1 MWKYF
6 LALPFLLLF
15 FIIAQ
20 ASYQTTQ
27 EPIIKVNEEK
37 TIFSIDE
44 QFPNVELPITNSLG
58 SDLEGL
64 VEIELVDPENEI
76 KASVSEYQKIRV
88 GDNALKLK
96 LPAFT
101 EDLLQNPTIIY
112 YRLRYSISI
121 EPLKVRPIFFSS
133 VQHLQDRISV
143 DRLNSSKT
151 NYKGTIA
158 LSKLLHD
165 LFELKLA
172 ASEYVREKSRY
183 QIHAIALH
191 PITQQAIKNV
201 LIDGEIA
208 LDNTII
214 KSSCTTTIDG
224 HGLLYFDLPEKISF
238 LDSEVKVTAK
248 LGKFSQT
255 LTKDIK
261 LDQVIYTY
269 INTDKPIYQPGQL
282 LHLRVLILRSD
293 KQALADEQVRIKIN
307 APDGANLF
315 RQELKTSK
323 FGIASTNWL
332 IPENIELGDYR
343 VEVELNEDKYY
354 LLNSGQNI
362 KISRYEVPNFAV
374 YVRAD
379 QPYYLPKQNPII
391 TINAQYLFSK
401 SLNKGIVKIV
411 NLNKEYNREKIDS
424 GIIEDPDYQGELDNL
439 GQFTTTIDLSDEEDF
454 SDYYKSYN
462 DLDFIA
468 YVTDISTNRTEQ
480 KRFTLRLSKSDIHI
494 YLIHRSAI
502 EGLSAEFYLSAFYA
516 DGRPAE
522 CDIALYKLN
531 EQIKDI
537 EENNEIINLLK
548 NPLLTIKTNHY
559 GLAKIVDKNLLKN
572 LQTNQEIYLIA
583 QDNFGKK
590 GFSKNYFYTSSS
602 DVGLQTFTNK
612 TIYKAGEAVEL
623 EIIANKAEMLLIVDL
638 VKDLKVIHSQTLE
651 LNQGKASL
659 TLPYNQTFA
668 GIITLAVYSTKEND
682 GSKYSF
688 PNSIKTV
695 IYPNNKNLELSLKLD
710 KESYRPA
717 EEVKATLEV
726 KTQDKQVLETALA
739 VTVFDKA
746 VEERAQED
754 KHYRPNSFYQTYLY
768 ASNNNENISGITL
781 ESLKTLDMSK
791 PIPEGLDLVAE
802 ILLVSTNRYILAV
815 AETNRFNASYS
826 KLFASVIE
834 KDLKDIKETLELQ
847 YTKASLYPTNEP
859 TFYVLL
865 QNFGDYFYQLK
876 DPWGI
881 NYKIKFSVKAEN
893 DVMEIITAGADK
905 TFNTEDDFVA
915 LNMGWP
921 YFRPYGE
928 VLNQVVSS
936 YPTKAG
942 ECICDLK
949 VLKEEMLKR
958 GINLDTLLDP
968 WGNPYKVDFE
978 IYKTNYLVKIISG
991 GESTKEEI
999 LVWQAKANYFV
1010 YFQGIIQKSLDDNLE
1025 KTGHFPRNV
1034 DELQPILKNI
1044 GVDLSKIKDPWG
1056 NNYQVDFQTEN
1067 QILSFPYLITYL
1079 EDGERKTKIDI
1090 KVKIGSKL
1098 KICINSIG
1106 KDALAKT
1113 GDDFQVTNFAY
1124 LLNTNDLTE
1133 NSTAINL
1140 DNKLIISNL
1149 NLKGLLKGV
1158 VADETGAV
1166 IPGASIKATNFL
1178 TGLTYQITTNEIGEY
1193 LLVGLPAGIYTV
1205 EAFAAGFLDIANHSV
1220 SVKETFVTILDINMQ
1235 PGGQSDIVEVSAGEV
1250 LISTSATDT
1259 SINVE
1264 SIKSSPTLANQNSN
1278 KQISTPRVREY
1289 FPEALFS
1296 QPELVTNTDGQA
1308 TVKFKLADNITNWK
1322 MSVIASTADGQLAIN
1337 EVEIPAF
1344 QPFFVELDPPT
1355 KLTEGDEI
1363 GLPIILR
1370 NFLEESQS
1378 MTMQIS
1384 RQTWFSTNDQ
1394 LKREI
1399 KVDAGDFSKE
1409 IFNFRADIPI
1419 EKGEQQVS
1427 VVGTQNDAIKKFIAV
1442 LPNGIELVK
1451 SISNILTE
1459 QTVFELNLPKEA
1471 LTAGKQTELKI
1482 YPNLS
1487 AHLVESLEAI
1497 LQRPY
1502 GCGEQTISSTYPN
1515 VLFLQYIKEN
1525 KQSIGDTQQKAIN
1538 YLNLGYNRLLS
1549 YYNKTGGFS
1558 YWGNTPS
1565 DLALTAYALEF
1576 LTDAKEIIFVNEDL
1590 IKDNFDW
1597 LLAQQNDDGSWQSN
1611 KSETNEN
1618 KYFTALQTALITKAL
1633 AKVVNKNQE
1642 MEIIKLNKA
1651 LDYLEKTATDEPY
1664 LLACYAQ
1671 AANRLGNK
1679 TKSLQTTNK
1688 LRKSA
1693 KTSKKGYSWSI
1704 NGFTPFYGWGLT
1716 GEIETT
1722 AIVLQSLIEQ
1732 ADISNKGE
1740 LLKDQTINQTLL
1752 FLLNNKDRYGVW
1764 LSSQATINVLKAM
1777 MLIISQ
1783 SDSKMSNQAEIY
1795 VNDKLAK
1802 TIKLPSTNEIA
1813 NPINVDLTEFITKT
1827 NNKVEIRQAEGS
1839 SQIVS
1844 KYYLPWEIYNLQAK
1858 QSENKDLLF
1867 TVNFDKTNS
1876 KINEDISCLVK
1887 VGRFSQN
1894 SQGMLLAEIGLPP
1907 GANVERADLERLK
1920 ESLGSQFSHYDILP
1934 DRLVVYLWPS
1944 KNNSLEF
1951 SFKFRGRFAINA
1963 LNTRSIL
1970 YDYYNPEANIIVA
1983 SLRFSLE

>member
-20 ASYQTTQ
+20 ASYQITL
-27 EPIIKVNEEK
+27 EPIIKIDEEK
-37 TIFSIDE
+37 TVFSLDE
-44 QFPNVELPITNSLG
+44 QFPNVEISINNSLE

-64 VEIELVDPENEI
+64 VKIELVDPENEI

-88 GDNALKLK
+88 GDNAIKLK
-96 LPAFT
+96 LPVFA

-112 YRLRYSISI
+112 YRLRYSVSI
-121 EPLKVRPIFFSS
+121 EPLKARPILFSS

-151 NYKGTIA
+151 TYKGTIA
-158 LSKLLHD
+158 LSKLLPD
-165 LFELKLA
+165 LFELKLV
-172 ASEYVREKSRY
+172 ASEYAREKSRY
-183 QIHAIALH
+183 QIYAVALH
-191 PITQQAIKNV
+191 PVTQKAINNV
-201 LIDGEIA
+201 LIDAEIA
-208 LDNTII
+208 LNNTII
-214 KSSCTTTIDG
+214 KSSCTTATDG
-224 HGLLYFDLPEKISF
+224 HGLLYFDIPEKINL

-255 LTKDIK
+255 LTKEIK
-261 LDQVIYTY
+261 LDQVVYTY
-269 INTDKPIYQPGQL
+269 INTDKPIYQPGQPL
-282 LHLRVLILRSD
+282 QLRVLVLRSD
-293 KQALADEQVRIKIN
+293 KQALTDEQIKIKIN
-307 APDGANLF
+307 APGGENLF

-323 FGIASTNWL
+323 FGVVSTNWL
-332 IPENIELGDYR
+332 IPANIELGDYR
-343 VEVELNEDKYY
+343 IEVELNEDKYY
-354 LLNSGQNI
+354 LINSGQNI
-362 KISRYEVPNFAV
+362 KISRYELPNFAV
-374 YVRAD
+374 YVNSD
-379 QPYYLPKQNPII
+379 QPYYLPKQNPKI
-391 TINAQYLFSK
+391 TITAQYLFGK
-401 SLNKGIVKIV
+401 TLNKGIVKIV
-411 NLNKEYNREKIDS
+411 NLDS
-424 GIIEDPDYQGELDNL
+424 AVIEDPDYQGELDNL
-439 GQFTTTIDLSDEEDF
+439 GQFTITIDLSNEEDF
-454 SDYYKSYN
+454 GNHYKSYN

-468 YVTDISTNRTEQ
+468 YVTDTSTNRTEQ
-480 KRFTLRLSKSDIHI
+480 KRFTLRLSKTDIHI

-522 CDIALYKLN
+522 CNISFYKLN

-548 NPLLTIKTNHY
+548 NPLLTTKTNHY

-583 QDNFGKK
+583 QDSFGKK

-623 EIIANKAEMLLIVDL
+623 EIVANKAEMLLIVDV
-638 VKDLKVIHSQTLE
+638 VKDLKVIHSQTLK
-651 LNQGKASL
+651 LNQGKSSL

-668 GIITLAVYSTKEND
+668 GIITLVVYSAKEND
-682 GSKYSF
+682 GSQYRF
-688 PNSIKTV
+688 PSSIKTV
-695 IYPNNKNLELSLKLD
+695 IYPSNKKLELSLKLD

-717 EEVKATLEV
+717 EEVKATLQA
-726 KTQDKQVLETALA
+726 KMSDKQVLETALA

-754 KHYRPNSFYQTYLY
+754 KHYRPNSFYQTYIY
-768 ASNNNENISGITL
+768 ASNNDENISEITL
-781 ESLKTLDMSK
+781 ESLKNLDMSK

-802 ILLVSTNRYILAV
+802 VLLASTNRYSPVI
-815 AETNRFNASYS
+815 AETNRFSASYS
-826 KLFASVIE
+826 ELFASVIE

-847 YTKASLYPTNEP
+847 YTKASLYPINEP

-865 QNFGDYFYQLK
+865 GYFGDYFYQLK
-876 DPWGI
+876 DPWETS
-881 NYKIKFSVKAEN
+881 YKIKFSVKAEM
-893 DVMEIITAGADK
+893 DVMEIITAGADRI
-905 TFNTEDDFVA
+905 FDTEDDFVA
-915 LNMGWP
+915 LDMRWP

-928 VLNQVVSS
+928 VLNQVVNS
-936 YPTKAG
+936 YPTKTG
-942 ECICDLK
+942 ECLCDLA
-949 VLKEEMLKR
+949 VLKKEMLKR

-968 WGNPYKVDFE
+968 WGNPYKVEFE
-978 IYKTNYLVKIISG
+978 IYKTIYLVKIISS
-991 GESTKEEI
+991 GESTKEKI
-999 LVWQAKANYFV
+999 LIWQAKANYFA
-1010 YFQGIIQKSLDDNLE
+1010 YFQGIIQKALDDNLE
-1025 KTGHFPRNV
+1025 KTGKFPKTL

-1044 GVDLSKIKDPWG
+1044 EVDLSKIKDPWG
-1056 NNYQVDFQTEN
+1056 NNYQIDFQTEN
-1067 QILSFPYLITYL
+1067 QILQFPYLVTYL
-1079 EDGERKTKIDI
+1079 EDGERKTKTDI

-1098 KICINSIG
+1098 KIYINSIG

-1113 GDDFQVTNFAY
+1113 SDDFQITNFAY
-1124 LLNTNDLTE
+1124 LLNASDLAE
-1133 NSTAINL
+1133 NFTSINRS
-1140 DNKLIISNL
+1140 NKFIFDVG
-1149 NLKGLLKGV
+1149 LKGLLKGLV
-1158 VADETGAV
+1158 VDPTGAV
-1166 IPGASIKATNFL
+1166 IPGSLVKATNFL
-1178 TGLTYQITTNEIGEY
+1178 TGLTYQTTTNETGEY
-1193 LLVGLPAGIYTV
+1193 LLIGLPEGVYTV
-1205 EAFAAGFLDIANHSV
+1205 EAFAAGFMDVANYSV
-1220 SVKETFVTILDINMQ
+1220 TIKETFVTILDINMQ

-1250 LISTSATDT
+1250 LISTSATSLST
-1259 SINVE
+1259 NVE
-1264 SIKSSPTLANQNSN
+1264 SIKSVPKLANQNSN
-1278 KQISTPRVREY
+1278 KQISTPRIREY
-1289 FPEALFS
+1289 FPEALFW
-1296 QPELVTNTDGQA
+1296 QPELVTNTDGQT

-1322 MSVIASTADGQLAIN
+1322 MSIIASTTDGQLAIN

-1344 QPFFVELDPPT
+1344 QPFFVELDPPVR
-1355 KLTEGDEI
+1355 LTEGDEI

-1370 NFLEESQS
+1370 NFLEQPQS
-1378 MTMQIS
+1378 MTVQIS
-1384 RQTWFSTNDQ
+1384 PQTWFSTNDQ
-1394 LKREI
+1394 LKRDV
-1399 KVDAGDFSKE
+1399 KVDAGDFTKE
-1409 IFNFRADIPI
+1409 IFNFRANVPI

-1427 VVGTQNDAIKKFIAV
+1427 VIGTQNDAIKKFITV

-1451 SISNILTE
+1451 SISNILTQ
-1459 QTVFELNLPKEA
+1459 QTIFELNLPKEA

-1487 AHLVESLEAI
+1487 AHLLESIEAI

-1515 VLFLQYIKEN
+1515 LLFLRYLKEN
-1525 KQSIGDTQQKAIN
+1525 TQVMDDVSQKATN

-1549 YYNKTGGFS
+1549 YSNNTGGFS
-1558 YWGNTPS
+1558 YWNNSPP

-1590 IKDNFDW
+1590 IKDNLEW
-1597 LLAQQNDDGSWQSN
+1597 LLAQQNDNGSWQSN
-1611 KSETNEN
+1611 KSETNES
-1618 KYFTALQTALITKAL
+1618 KYFSALQTALITKTL
-1633 AKVVNKNQE
+1633 AKIVDKNNE
-1642 MEIIKLNKA
+1642 LETTKLSKA
-1651 LDYLEKTATDEPY
+1651 LNYLEKTVTDEPY

-1679 TKSLQTTNK
+1679 TKSLQATNK
-1688 LRKSA
+1688 LRKLVKS
-1693 KTSKKGYSWSI
+1693 SKKGYSWAI

-1732 ADISNKGE
+1732 TATSDKNE

-1777 MLIISQ
+1777 MSIISQ
-1783 SDSKMSNQAEIY
+1783 SGSKTSNQAEIY

-1813 NPINVDLTEFITKT
+1813 NPINVDLTEFITET

-1844 KYYLPWEIYNLQAK
+1844 KYYLPWDIYNLQAK
-1858 QSENKDLLF
+1858 QLENKDLLF
-1867 TVNFDKTNS
+1867 DINFDKTNS

-1887 VGRFSQN
+1887 VGRYSQN

-1983 SLRFSLE
+1983 PLRFVIKGIK